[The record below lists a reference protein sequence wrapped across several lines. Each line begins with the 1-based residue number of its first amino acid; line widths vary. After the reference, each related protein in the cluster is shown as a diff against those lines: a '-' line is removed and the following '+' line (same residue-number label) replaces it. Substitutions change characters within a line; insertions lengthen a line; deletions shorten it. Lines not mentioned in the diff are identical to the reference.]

1 MARNENTGV
10 PTMARERFLTIF
22 ALTILGWPL
31 AGQTRIDL
39 KNQTRA
45 VDFSAATYT
54 KPAKSGVS
62 LPVTC
67 GSGEM
72 YILTSGPAGSN
83 VYVCTA
89 TNTWNLQGGS
99 SSSGVLNTLA
109 VTRTSGTVLTIGTDC
124 SVSAPCNVRTGGSTL
139 SFSNSST
146 ATISAGTGTAYVYVS
161 SAGQLVVGHN
171 VTLTCAGGCAAQ
183 SAVTAFPANSVPLA
197 IWTASSGAWLS
208 SGSDVRSFVNR
219 DFLTTGAGLSMVSGT
234 GYQSISVDQA
244 VIGLRSVAPGS
255 SGASCTVGQ
264 WALDST
270 YHYLCVATNTWKR
283 AALAS
288 W

>member
-1 MARNENTGV
+1 
-10 PTMARERFLTIF
+10 MARERFLTIC

-54 KPAKSGVS
+54 KPAKSGTG

-89 TNTWNLQGGS
+89 TNTWNLQGGGGGS
-99 SSSGVLNTLA
+99 TSGVLNTLA
-109 VTRTSGTVLTIGTDC
+109 VTWTSGTVLTIGTDC
-124 SVSAPCNVRTGGSTL
+124 SVSAPCNVRTGSSTL

-161 SAGQLVVGHN
+161 GAGQLTVGHN
-171 VTLTCAGGCAAQ
+171 VTLTCAGGCVAQ
-183 SAVTAFPANSVPLA
+183 SGITAFPANSVPLA
-197 IWTASSGAWLS
+197 IWMASSGAWLS

-219 DFLTTGAGLSMVSGT
+219 DFLTTGAGLTIMSGT

-244 VIGLRSVAPGS
+244 VIGLRGAAPAS
-255 SGASCTVGQ
+255 SGAICTVGQ
-264 WALDST
+264 WALDTS
-270 YHYLCVATNTWKR
+270 YYYLCVATNTWKR

>member
-1 MARNENTGV
+1 MAK
-10 PTMARERFLTIF
+10 ERFLTIC
-22 ALTILGWPL
+22 ALTILGWPM

-72 YILTSGPAGSN
+72 YVLTSGPAGSN

-99 SSSGVLNTLA
+99 SSSGALNTLA
-109 VTRTSGTVLTIGTDC
+109 VTRTSGTVLTIGTGC
-124 SVSAPCNVRTGGSTL
+124 SASAPCNVRTGGSTL
-139 SFSNSST
+139 SFTNSST
-146 ATISAGTGTAYVYVS
+146 ATISAGTGTAFAYVS
-161 SAGQLVVGHN
+161 STGQLTIGHN
-171 VTLTCAGGCAAQ
+171 VTLICAGGCVAQ
-183 SAVTAFPANSVPLA
+183 SGITAFPASSVPLA
-197 IWTASSGAWLS
+197 MWTAASGTWLS

-219 DFLTTGAGLSMVSGT
+219 DYLTTGAGLIIVSGT

-244 VIGLRSVAPGS
+244 VIGLRSAAPAS
-255 SGASCTVGQ
+255 SGATCTVGQ
-264 WALDST
+264 WALDNS
-270 YHYLCVATNTWKR
+270 YYYLCVATNTWKR

>member
-1 MARNENTGV
+1 MAK
-10 PTMARERFLTIF
+10 ERFLTIC
-22 ALTILGWPL
+22 ALAFLGWPM

-45 VDFSAATYT
+45 VDFSGATYT
-54 KPAKSGVS
+54 KPAKSGTS

-67 GSGEM
+67 GAGEM

-89 TNTWNLQGGS
+89 TNTWNLQGGE
-99 SSSGVLNTLA
+99 SSSGALNTLA
-109 VTRTSGTVLTIGTDC
+109 VSRTSGTVLTIGTDC

-139 SFSNSST
+139 SFANSST

-161 SAGQLVVGHN
+161 SAGQLTVGHN
-171 VTLTCAGGCAAQ
+171 VTLTCTGGCAAQ
-183 SAVTAFPANSVPLA
+183 SGITAFPAGSVPLA
-197 IWTASSGAWLS
+197 VWTATSGVWS
-208 SGSDVRSFVNR
+208 DSGSDLRSFVSR
-219 DFLTTGAGLSMVSGT
+219 DYLTTGAGLTMVSGP

-244 VIGLRSVAPGS
+244 AIGLRSAAPAS
-255 SGASCTVGQ
+255 TGATCTVGQ
-264 WALDST
+264 WALDASH
-270 YHYLCVATNTWKR
+270 YYLCVAANSWKR